1 MKLLLLIVCCCAL
14 LAVIA
19 THLEC
24 ANEAVSP
31 YCLLLCVASCD
42 RYASGV
48 R

>member
-1 MKLLLLIVCCCAL
+1 MKLLVLIVCCCAL

-24 ANEAVSP
+24 AYESVSP